1 MFAKTTSKDL
11 SLAVAVTIAGG
22 VAMALALRQRWNP
35 SDLSPGVE
43 GAITTTVTGFLMT
56 LLHKVDYPRTIAIN
70 APLVAI
76 LYAACLLGGSHAVG
90 LGMAGLQC
98 VIMGFVGLAL
108 AFREPRPAPAPAP
121 KPARRTSATSRP
133 AHSQA

>member
-22 VAMALALRQRWNP
+22 LAMVLALRQRWNP
-35 SDLSPGVE
+35 SDLSPGIE

-108 AFREPRPAPAPAP
+108 AFREPRPATAP
-121 KPARRTSATSRP
+121 KPAAPRPSATSRP

>member
-22 VAMALALRQRWNP
+22 LALFIALRQRWNP
-35 SDLSPGVE
+35 SDLSPGIE
-43 GAITTTVTGFLMT
+43 GALTTTVTAFIMT
-56 LLHKVDYPRTIAIN
+56 LLHRLEFPRVIAVN
-70 APLVAI
+70 APLLAI
-76 LYAACLLGGSHAVG
+76 LYVACALGGSPAVG
-90 LGMAGLQC
+90 LGMVGIQC

-108 AFREPRPAPAPAP
+108 AFREPRPAPAPERAP
-121 KPARRTSATSRP
+121 QRAPSRP